1 MRDKVNAANQM
12 TTVLNKLASR
22 AGLNQV
28 ARRAVLWSN
37 KSLAQKTLHNN
48 PYPPFKLYCLKHAST
63 VPITLWNIQIS
74 STGVVLHKTAGK
86 YCWGRGHHFYHHDL
100 QHQHH
105 HQVTP
110 SPSHS
115 KVVIGVGSSIGG
127 GAGVRDAPTARLLDK
142 HGGHLLRFR
151 TSLENALRPPKPDHE
166 VKTPFREWKR

>member
-48 PYPPFKLYCLKHAST
+48 PYPPFKLYCLKHAPT
-63 VPITLWNIQIS
+63 VPITLWNMQIS
-74 STGVVLHKTAGK
+74 WTGVVLHKTAGK

-127 GAGVRDAPTARLLDK
+127 GAGVRDAPTAPHPTPNSPPPCSQLPAP
-142 HGGHLLRFR
+142 GGHTVMLKR
-151 TSLENALRPPKPDHE
+151 EN
-166 VKTPFREWKR
+166 VVW

>member
-1 MRDKVNAANQM
+1 M

-127 GAGVRDAPTARLLDK
+127 GAGGEGCSNRSPPYPQLPAPLLP
-142 HGGHLLRFR
+142 
-151 TSLENALRPPKPDHE
+151 TPRPRRPYGD
-166 VKTPFREWKR
+166 VKERKRGVVTQICG